1 MFIDC
6 GTCSVRGTGCDDC
19 VVTVLLG
26 APEFRDGECEEASDA
41 RVGMEVGTDERRAMA
56 VLAQVGL
63 VPELRHSTAVRR
75 VS

>member
-6 GTCSVRGTGCDDC
+6 GTCAIRGAGCADC

-26 APEFRDGECEEASDA
+26 EEAEIGSAGFD
-41 RVGMEVGTDERRAMA
+41 VGSQERQAMA

-63 VPELRHSTAVRR
+63 VPELRHTSIQRR

>member
-26 APEFRDGECEEASDA
+26 APELGDGTCEAPPDS
-41 RVGMEVGTDERRAMA
+41 RVGVEVGADERRAFA

-63 VPELRHSTAVRR
+63 VPELRHSDTVRR

>member
-6 GTCSVRGTGCDDC
+6 GTCSVRGTGCSDC

-26 APEFRDGECEEASDA
+26 EPEESSVATG
-41 RVGMEVGTDERRAMA
+41 VEVGADERRAMA
-56 VLAQVGL
+56 LLAQVGL
-63 VPELRHSTAVRR
+63 VPELRHPEFGRR

>member
-6 GTCSVRGTGCDDC
+6 GTCAIRGTGCADC

-26 APEFRDGECEEASDA
+26 EDDTVTSPLGAEVDA
-41 RVGMEVGTDERRAMA
+41 EQRQAISM
-56 VLAQVGL
+56 LAQVGL
-63 VPELRHSTAVRR
+63 VPELRHTPVRR